1 MMQAL
6 YPWQHEHWQQL
17 MLAWQQNR
25 LHHALLLCGRAGM
38 GKLHFAEQ
46 FAASLLCEHPSA
58 EGFACEHCK
67 PCHLRKA
74 GNHPDLLH
82 VQPAEAGKM
91 IQVDQIRQLLQACNL
106 TANYSGYQVI
116 ILQPAEAMN
125 NNAANSLLKLLEEP
139 PAKTAFLLVSH
150 QPMALPATVRS
161 RCQRIDFNRAA
172 HDTMRQW
179 LQTAAPAQ
187 SDVDLLLK
195 LTQYAPLS
203 AHALITGEGFAKR
216 QQLWQSLTQLL
227 LEKADPVQIAMQWD
241 KLEAK
246 NVLGWIQSWT
256 MDFIRFRITSQVQW
270 IVNQDFRDSI
280 QRLAAQM
287 PLAELFKLLEQQQAA
302 FSLLQGSSNVK
313 SQGILENLAIA
324 WQRASQVTRRA

>member
-6 YPWQHEHWQQL
+6 YPWQYEHWQQL
-17 MLAWQQNR
+17 MLARQQNR
-25 LHHALLLCGRAGM
+25 LPHALLLCGRAGM

-46 FAASLLCEHPSA
+46 FAANLLCEHPSA

-82 VQPAEAGKM
+82 VQPAETGKM
-91 IQVDQIRQLLQACNL
+91 IQVDQIRQLLQVCNL

-116 ILQPAEAMN
+116 ILHPAEAMN

-150 QPMALPATVRS
+150 QAMALPATVRS

-172 HDTMRQW
+172 HDAMRQW
-179 LQTAAPAQ
+179 LQTAAPAH
-187 SDVDLLLK
+187 SDVELLLK

-203 AHALITGEGFAKR
+203 AHTLITGEGFTKR

-227 LEKADPVQIAMQWD
+227 QEKADPVQIAMQWD

-246 NVLGWIQSWT
+246 TVLGWIQSWT
-256 MDFIRFRITSQVQW
+256 MDFIRFRITAQVKW
-270 IVNQDFRDSI
+270 IVNQDFRESI
-280 QRLAAQM
+280 QNLAAQI
-287 PLAELFKLLEQQQAA
+287 PLTELFKLLEQQQAA
-302 FSLLQGSSNVK
+302 FSLLQGSGNVK
-313 SQGILENLAIA
+313 SQGVLENLAIA
-324 WQRASQVTRRA
+324 WQRASQVTRRT